1 MQFLQTAMSVIVNFC
16 LPFRE
21 SPVPVRENPVL
32 EPQVSRDES
41 GADLPG
47 LFQELI
53 RMDVEA
59 AMFKANY
66 KMYEHERLKEYFEN
80 LAKDLRRGYPG
91 PD

>member
-1 MQFLQTAMSVIVNFC
+1 MSVIVNFC
-16 LPFRE
+16 LPFRG

-41 GADLPG
+41 VADLPD

-53 RMDVEA
+53 RMDVEG

-66 KMYEHERLKEYFEN
+66 KMYEHERLRESMEEFAKEW
-80 LAKDLRRGYPG
+80 RRGFPER
-91 PD
+91 D

>member
-1 MQFLQTAMSVIVNFC
+1 MSVIVNFC
-16 LPFRE
+16 LPFRG

-41 GADLPG
+41 VADLPD

-53 RMDVEA
+53 RMDVEG

>member
-1 MQFLQTAMSVIVNFC
+1 MSVIVNFR
-16 LPFRE
+16 LPFRG
-21 SPVPVRENPVL
+21 SPVPVRENHVL
-32 EPQVSRDES
+32 ETQVSRDES

-53 RMDVEA
+53 RMDVEG

>member
-1 MQFLQTAMSVIVNFC
+1 MSVIVNFC
-16 LPFRE
+16 LPFRG

-66 KMYEHERLKEYFEN
+66 KMYEHERLK
-80 LAKDLRRGYPG
+80 
-91 PD
+91 

>member
-1 MQFLQTAMSVIVNFC
+1 MPLFSTIVNFC

-32 EPQVSRDES
+32 EPQVSSDES

-53 RMDVEA
+53 RMDVEG